1 MRFTEGII
9 YDIIVSVQNGC
20 LHFAGKIIAGSV
32 YSLARYVIN
41 GGKTLQGTVTIS
53 GAKNAALAILPAVLL
68 VDGQCRIE
76 NVPDISD
83 VHILLDILKNMGAEV
98 TEEGSVVT
106 IDCSPVRST
115 CPDAALVRKMRAS

>member
-1 MRFTEGII
+1 MRFTEGVI

-83 VHILLDILKNMGAEV
+83 VRLLLEILADMGA
-98 TEEGSVVT
+98 
-106 IDCSPVRST
+106 PRS
-115 CPDAALVRKMRAS
+115 ALPARMRHWCGKCGPAIT